1 MKHTKLLRKATL
13 AAAISL
19 TLTACGGGGG
29 GGGNDTTPPK
39 ADAPKP
45 VTETKTLS
53 IATAENEQVTQ
64 ALRGTPVSTTRI
76 RGTEAITADTTE
88 DGTLNISVA
97 ELQNEGDARFKVTTK
112 DGNTTIEYIVSV
124 SAENTSARASLEQAE
139 QITQVSAESL
149 ALTDEQRLAQIA
161 LEIEYLTGAVDATL
175 KDMANADI
183 EQTIT
188 EAGASLTESQSQL
201 AQAIKDYQN
210 GTATEAELAEHLVQ
224 MDTDIQAIN
233 ETGTTVL
240 AAVETTLVAL
250 GVDLPET
257 LTFTYDETLGRY
269 TRFTSPDLGAYNDN
283 GEWVFNAEYDW
294 LNAALPLTTQ
304 TQR

>member
-1 MKHTKLLRKATL
+1 MRKVAVRCSTVVF
-13 AAAISL
+13 
-19 TLTACGGGGG
+19 TASILSGCGGGGG
-29 GGGNDTTPPK
+29 SDNSTTPPK
-39 ADAPKP
+39 TEAPKP
-45 VTETKTLS
+45 ISETLS
-53 IATAENEQVTQ
+53 ITTSENQQVTQ

-175 KDMANADI
+175 KDMANTEI

-257 LTFTYDETLGRY
+257 LTFTYDEALGRY